1 MNIDVNQALTI
12 LKQYSGIE
20 LKIINSQEEKE
31 TLQSAL
37 KLIVNLS
44 DYQNL
49 GICAS
54 TTKEAFDTLKNYLYA
69 FGYSQDIAINSSLEN
84 KPVYLKFSTERMSY
98 NLSDYQGEYRGVL
111 ITIFADFD
119 DKIIGTYGHLPIDL
133 FD

>member
-1 MNIDVNQALTI
+1 MNLDVNQALTI

-54 TTKEAFDTLKNYLYA
+54 TTQEAFDSLKKYLQA
-69 FGYSQDIAINSSLEN
+69 LGYSQDITINSSLEN

-98 NLSDYQGEYRGVL
+98 NLSDYQGKYRGVL

-119 DKIIGTYGHLPIDL
+119 DKIVGTYGHLPIDL